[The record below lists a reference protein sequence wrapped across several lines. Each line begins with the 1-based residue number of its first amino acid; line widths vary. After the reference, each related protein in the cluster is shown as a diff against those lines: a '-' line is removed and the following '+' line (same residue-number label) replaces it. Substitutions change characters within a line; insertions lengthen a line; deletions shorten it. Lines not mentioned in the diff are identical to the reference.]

1 MWVIVLLK
9 KITAFLFVLLFAFPN
24 VAYCSAFSASSVC
37 VMDMTTRQMLYEN
50 NIYEHRS
57 VASTTKIMTC
67 FLACK
72 SGNLDKTIKITSQML
87 DKCEGTMLYLKAG
100 DTVTLY
106 DLCVGMMLAS
116 GNDCANAVAFTLSG
130 SLKAFADLMNSTAS
144 KLGMNNTHFI
154 TPSGLDE
161 DKPYS
166 CAYDMAL
173 LSANAMENEFFS
185 EIVSMQ
191 SAEVTVS
198 GEKKTIYNHNKLLSY
213 NLKDGKFVGIKTGF
227 TENAGRCLVSAKK
240 YKGNTI
246 ICVTL
251 NCPDDWD
258 AHTYFTEICEQKYN
272 AVSISNVISIDTVG
286 SEKAYVKCTYN
297 KKRYLLGSV
306 KVLEYYFPFVY
317 APVKKG
323 DKLGEVIVYYNNKI
337 LERLPIEAD
346 EDVKEYGKQQSGT
359 PSKVYG

>member
-1 MWVIVLLK
+1 
-9 KITAFLFVLLFAFPN
+9 
-24 VAYCSAFSASSVC
+24 
-37 VMDMTTRQMLYEN
+37 MLYEI

-106 DLCVGMMLAS
+106 DLCGGIMLAS
-116 GNDCANAVAFTLSG
+116 GNDCANAVAFTQSG

-144 KLGMNNTHFI
+144 KLSMNNTHFI

-173 LSANAMENEFFS
+173 LSANAMENEYFS

-198 GEKKTIYNHNKLLSY
+198 GEKKIIYNHNKLLGY
-213 NLKDGKFVGIKTGF
+213 NLKDGEFVGIKTGF

>member
-1 MWVIVLLK
+1 
-9 KITAFLFVLLFAFPN
+9 
-24 VAYCSAFSASSVC
+24 
-37 VMDMTTRQMLYEN
+37 
-50 NIYEHRS
+50 
-57 VASTTKIMTC
+57 
-67 FLACK
+67 
-72 SGNLDKTIKITSQML
+72 
-87 DKCEGTMLYLKAG
+87 
-100 DTVTLY
+100 
-106 DLCVGMMLAS
+106 
-116 GNDCANAVAFTLSG
+116 
-130 SLKAFADLMNSTAS
+130 MN
-144 KLGMNNTHFI
+144 
-154 TPSGLDE
+154 
-161 DKPYS
+161 
-166 CAYDMAL
+166 
-173 LSANAMENEFFS
+173 LSALNR
-185 EIVSMQ
+185 
-191 SAEVTVS
+191 
-198 GEKKTIYNHNKLLSY
+198 
-213 NLKDGKFVGIKTGF
+213 F